1 MNANID
7 RCYMKRYIL
16 GLSLLVM
23 SGLASATTIIS
34 IEDFGLKPNTGEDT
48 RPYLHKAL
56 QACRNQK
63 DVVLYFPKG
72 RYDFYPEKSNER
84 DVLKRPATLGIHL
97 KELDNFTFDGGGSE
111 FIFHGKMEIAHIE
124 DCENLTMRNFSVDWE
139 RPFIS
144 QGEIV
149 GSTDS
154 YLDVKIDKKNYPYE
168 VVDGKVYFIG
178 EDWKLPVMTMYSTLY
193 DKSTKEIA
201 YNTWDATLGDIF
213 EKPVEEVADGVLR
226 FHGKPAIQVEP
237 NTTMVSL
244 FHVRYF
250 ATGIGVTGSRN
261 ILWKDI
267 KMYHSLS
274 NGFWG
279 YRTENITMDNASVTV
294 NDAKGRYF
302 SSVADA
308 SHFSEC
314 GGTIRVLNCAHTGQ
328 ADDFINVHGTS
339 VKIIGRVDP
348 NTILVPANNKG
359 SGRSV
364 QVGDEYWFI
373 KQPEAQRG
381 EVGVVSGKKL
391 SEDGAS
397 YYISFAEPLPA
408 EIGNGDFM
416 ECKTWCAAVEI
427 RNCKIQK
434 RHRARG
440 ILVTTPKK
448 VVIEDNYFSTAGT
461 AILIEGDFDYWYE
474 SGANTD
480 VTIRNNTF
488 YNCLTS
494 GNRDGNRGQWGEAV
508 ITITP
513 SHIPSTVDMEPYHK
527 NIRIVDNR
535 FYVFDVPLVRAVS
548 TRGLHFTDNQVIK
561 TTDYRPYTWQKVSF
575 LLDGCRD
582 VKIQNNSWDKRYTE
596 RSVAVEHMRLSDV
609 QTDAEDHFVVKE
621 LKDVDTH
628 MQW

>member
-1 MNANID
+1 M
-7 RCYMKRYIL
+7 RYYIL
-16 GLSLLVM
+16 GLCLLVVN
-23 SGLASATTIIS
+23 SLTYATTIIS
-34 IEDFGLKPNTGEDT
+34 IEDFGLKPNTGVDT
-48 RPYLHKAL
+48 RPFLKKALHK
-56 QACRNQK
+56 CKNQK
-63 DVVLYFPKG
+63 DVVLVFPKG
-72 RYDFYPEKSNER
+72 RYDFYPDKSPES

-97 KELDNFTFDGGGSE
+97 KGLNGFTLDGGGSE

-124 DCENLTMRNFSVDWE
+124 DCDNLTLRNFSVDWE

-144 QGEIV
+144 QGEII

-154 YLDVKIDKKNYPYE
+154 YLDIKIDKEVYPYE

-178 EDWKLPVMTMYSTLY
+178 EDWKLPIMTMYSTLY
-193 DKSTKEIA
+193 NKLTKEIA
-201 YNTWDATLGDIF
+201 YNTWDASLGDIF
-213 EKPVEEVADGVLR
+213 EKPVEEISEGVLR

-237 NTTMVSL
+237 YTTIVFL

-250 ATGIGVTGSRN
+250 ATGIGVTNSRN

-279 YRTENITMDNASVTV
+279 YRTENITMDNASVVV

-339 VKIIGRVDP
+339 VKIIDRINRYTVK
-348 NTILVPANNKG
+348 VPVEGKG

-364 QVGDEYWFI
+364 QIGDEYWFI

-381 EVGVVSGKKL
+381 EVGVVSDKKL
-391 SEDGAS
+391 SEDGS
-397 YYISFAEPLPA
+397 FYYVSFNKPVPE
-408 EIGNGDFM
+408 EIDEGDFI

-440 ILVTTPKK
+440 ILVTTPQK
-448 VVIEDNYFSTAGT
+448 VVIEDNYFRTAGT

-488 YNCLTS
+488 DNCLTS
-494 GNRDGNRGQWGEAV
+494 GNRDGSRSQWGEAV

-513 SHIPSTVDMEPYHK
+513 SHIPSTVDTEPYHK
-527 NIRIVDNR
+527 NIRIVDNH

-548 TRGLHFTDNQVIK
+548 TRGLYFMNNQVIK
-561 TTDYRPYTWQKVSF
+561 TFDYRPYTWQRVSF

-582 VKIQNNSWDKRYTE
+582 VRIQNNSWDKRYTE

-609 QTDAEDHFVVKE
+609 QTDAKDHFVVKE
-621 LKDVDTH
+621 LKGIDTH

>member
-1 MNANID
+1 
-7 RCYMKRYIL
+7 
-16 GLSLLVM
+16 
-23 SGLASATTIIS
+23 
-34 IEDFGLKPNTGEDT
+34 
-48 RPYLHKAL
+48 
-56 QACRNQK
+56 
-63 DVVLYFPKG
+63 
-72 RYDFYPEKSNER
+72 
-84 DVLKRPATLGIHL
+84 
-97 KELDNFTFDGGGSE
+97 
-111 FIFHGKMEIAHIE
+111 
-124 DCENLTMRNFSVDWE
+124 
-139 RPFIS
+139 
-144 QGEIV
+144 
-149 GSTDS
+149 
-154 YLDVKIDKKNYPYE
+154 
-168 VVDGKVYFIG
+168 
-178 EDWKLPVMTMYSTLY
+178 
-193 DKSTKEIA
+193 
-201 YNTWDATLGDIF
+201 
-213 EKPVEEVADGVLR
+213 
-226 FHGKPAIQVEP
+226 
-237 NTTMVSL
+237 
-244 FHVRYF
+244 
-250 ATGIGVTGSRN
+250 
-261 ILWKDI
+261 
-267 KMYHSLS
+267 MYHSLS

-279 YRTENITMDNASVTV
+279 YRTENITMDNASVVV

-314 GGTIRVLNCAHTGQ
+314 GGTIRDLNCAHTGQ

-339 VKIIGRVDP
+339 VKIIGRVNQ
-348 NTILVPANNKG
+348 NTVMAPVEGKG

-364 QVGDEYWFI
+364 QIGDEYWFI

-381 EVGVVSGKKL
+381 EVGVVSDKKL
-391 SEDGAS
+391 SEDGS
-397 YYISFAEPLPA
+397 FYYVSFDKPVPEA
-408 EIGNGDFM
+408 IGNGDFM

-448 VVIEDNYFSTAGT
+448 VVIENNYFSTAGT

-488 YNCLTS
+488 DNCLTS
-494 GNRDGNRGQWGEAV
+494 GNRDGSRSQWGEAV

-548 TRGLHFTDNQVIK
+548 TRGLYFMNNQVIK
-561 TTDYRPYTWQKVSF
+561 TFNYRPYTWQKVSF

-582 VKIQNNSWDKRYTE
+582 VKIRNNSWDKRYTE

-609 QTDAEDHFVVKE
+609 QTDANDHFVIKE
-621 LKDVDTH
+621 LKGIDTH

>member
-1 MNANID
+1 
-7 RCYMKRYIL
+7 
-16 GLSLLVM
+16 
-23 SGLASATTIIS
+23 
-34 IEDFGLKPNTGEDT
+34 
-48 RPYLHKAL
+48 
-56 QACRNQK
+56 
-63 DVVLYFPKG
+63 
-72 RYDFYPEKSNER
+72 
-84 DVLKRPATLGIHL
+84 
-97 KELDNFTFDGGGSE
+97 
-111 FIFHGKMEIAHIE
+111 
-124 DCENLTMRNFSVDWE
+124 
-139 RPFIS
+139 
-144 QGEIV
+144 
-149 GSTDS
+149 
-154 YLDVKIDKKNYPYE
+154 
-168 VVDGKVYFIG
+168 
-178 EDWKLPVMTMYSTLY
+178 
-193 DKSTKEIA
+193 
-201 YNTWDATLGDIF
+201 
-213 EKPVEEVADGVLR
+213 
-226 FHGKPAIQVEP
+226 
-237 NTTMVSL
+237 
-244 FHVRYF
+244 
-250 ATGIGVTGSRN
+250 
-261 ILWKDI
+261 
-267 KMYHSLS
+267 MYHSLS

-279 YRTENITMDNASVTV
+279 YRTENITMDNASVVV

-339 VKIIGRVDP
+339 VKIIGRVNQ
-348 NTILVPANNKG
+348 NTVMAPVEGKG

-364 QVGDEYWFI
+364 QIGDEYWFI

-381 EVGVVSGKKL
+381 EVGVVADKKL
-391 SEDGAS
+391 SEDGS
-397 YYISFAEPLPA
+397 FYYVSFDKPVPEA
-408 EIGNGDFM
+408 IGNGDFM

-488 YNCLTS
+488 DNCLTS
-494 GNRDGNRGQWGEAV
+494 GNRDGSRSQWGEAV

-548 TRGLHFTDNQVIK
+548 TRGLYFMNNQIIK
-561 TTDYRPYTWQKVSF
+561 TFDYRPYTWQKVSF

-582 VKIQNNSWDKRYTE
+582 VKIRNNSWDKRYTE
-596 RSVAVEHMRLSDV
+596 RSVAVEHMRLSEV
-609 QTDAEDHFVVKE
+609 QTDANDHFVIKE
-621 LKDVDTH
+621 LKGIDTH